1 MRDFAG
7 GHNLQTI
14 MHPAR
19 TGTPHLFSGVIAV
32 GIAASILFAG
42 RMIAIHLEHKTLHA
56 VAPRVFQL
64 KNQGLAFQRTAAH
77 ARDVL
82 PLYGSSELLSPARET
97 AGVFFRTAPT
107 GFQASPVGKVGTTP
121 LIMLQKLGGLGE
133 DLREKKIAISLSA
146 VWFVVSDINQYSY
159 DANFSLFAAS
169 ELMFGNALDLDLK
182 RDIAD
187 RMLQF
192 AGTMKK
198 SPLLGFALRR
208 LASGGP
214 LDRIIFCALW
224 PLGKVQNAILD
235 LQDHFAAVIYI
246 RNGPKSSSSLHP
258 QELDWPSLITK
269 ASEEASASQRGTVS
283 GTDQQMA
290 TRRSE
295 AWFLEQLG
303 GARQWTDLELLLR
316 VLTKLHARPLLLSM
330 PMDGQFYDQFGIS
343 RSIRESY
350 YNKMRALAQ
359 RYNFELVEFEEHDE
373 DAPFLA
379 HQVPQVKRVASPHL
393 TAKGWMFYDRVLD
406 DFFHGRVPRS

>member
-1 MRDFAG
+1 MRS
-7 GHNLQTI
+7 
-14 MHPAR
+14 AR
-19 TGTPHLFSGVIAV
+19 TGTPHLFSGAIAV
-32 GIAASILFAG
+32 SVAAIVLFAG
-42 RMIAIHLEHKTLHA
+42 RTIAIHLEHKTLHS
-56 VAPRVFQL
+56 VAPQTFQL
-64 KNQGLAFQRTAAH
+64 KDQGLVFQRAA
-77 ARDVL
+77 AQAPDVL
-82 PLYGSSELLSPARET
+82 PLYGSSELLSPVRET

-121 LIMLQKLGGLGE
+121 LIMLQELAALGP
-133 DLREKKIAISLSA
+133 DLRGKRIAISLSA
-146 VWFVVSDINQYSY
+146 VWFVVSDITQYSY
-159 DANFSLFAAS
+159 EGNFSLFAVS
-169 ELMFGNALDLDLK
+169 ELVFGNALDLDLK

-192 AGTMKK
+192 PGTMKK

-214 LDRIIFCALW
+214 LDRSIFCALW

-246 RNGPKSSSSLHP
+246 LNGPKSSNSLHP

-269 ASEEASASQRGTVS
+269 ASEKASASQNGTVS

-316 VLTKLHARPLLLSM
+316 VLTKIHARPLLLSM

-350 YNKMRALAQ
+350 YNKMRTLAQ
-359 RYNFELVEFEEHDE
+359 RYNFELVEFEDHDE
-373 DAPFLA
+373 DAPFLV
-379 HQVPQVKRVASPHL
+379 HRVPQIKRVASPHL